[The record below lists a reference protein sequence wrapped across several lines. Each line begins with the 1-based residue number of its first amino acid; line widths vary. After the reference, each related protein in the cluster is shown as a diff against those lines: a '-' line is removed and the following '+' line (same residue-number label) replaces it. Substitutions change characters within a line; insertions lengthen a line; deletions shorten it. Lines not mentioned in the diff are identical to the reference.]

1 VTVTG
6 DARRLAR
13 ARRLMALQAVGG
25 VLAGVAVASLATFGV
40 VLVGQHREQQ
50 TQLRSLADAAPMRGL
65 PAGTWVV
72 LLGADGTRHASATAP
87 EGRPSAAEVAAA
99 RQHARPV
106 VTESYVD
113 DREYQTL
120 TRSRGSSV
128 VQVGVD
134 VAPYENERH
143 RLLWALLLA
152 GLGAAVIAFGL
163 GRWLGHRAV
172 AAWDEAL
179 VRQRRFVADASHEL
193 RTPLSRLALR
203 ADLLQRE
210 LARVDPPIPAG
221 AAGDLTLLRH
231 EARGLGDIV
240 QDLLHAADLEASPN
254 SGELTDLVAVVRE
267 VVQRNEILATE
278 RRLTLRCTAVDVPP
292 VRGAAASLRRVVD
305 ALVDNALRHA
315 SSTVAVRVEPDG
327 EGVRVAVDDDGPGLS
342 LDDADRVFDRFARG
356 EGSTRGFGI
365 GLALVREVVERH
377 GGRVGVEPVD
387 AGTRFVVHLPAA
399 RS

>member
-13 ARRLMALQAVGG
+13 ARRLIALQAVGG

-99 RQHARPV
+99 RQHALPV
-106 VTESYVD
+106 VTESYVE

-240 QDLLHAADLEASPN
+240 QDLLHAADLAASCGRWCSATRSWRPNVASPFGAPRWT
-254 SGELTDLVAVVRE
+254 SRPCGVLRPRCGGSSTPWSTTHCATRALPWRSASSR
-267 VVQRNEILATE
+267 TE
-278 RRLTLRCTAVDVPP
+278 RVSAWRSTTTVP
-292 VRGAAASLRRVVD
+292 A
-305 ALVDNALRHA
+305 
-315 SSTVAVRVEPDG
+315 
-327 EGVRVAVDDDGPGLS
+327 
-342 LDDADRVFDRFARG
+342 
-356 EGSTRGFGI
+356 
-365 GLALVREVVERH
+365 
-377 GGRVGVEPVD
+377 
-387 AGTRFVVHLPAA
+387 
-399 RS
+399 